1 MLKNIFFIKSDR
13 FYKNNTNIRCK
24 KHLGGRQVKI
34 TEQNYLKLL
43 RHGNEAALMYVMEQY
58 GGLVKS
64 VVRKHL
70 YNLSQYEDDCI
81 NDIFYAVWTH
91 ISSYDQERSTFAN
104 WLAGVARLK
113 ALDYVRAY
121 TSKLNEVHIEEPVLE
136 NIPDKKDSARLN
148 QALSDEMKQMLA
160 CLKEK
165 DRELFYRLYVQ
176 EESMEE
182 IERQMQIDRTVIYNR
197 LSRSKKKIRK
207 IFGRA

>member
-1 MLKNIFFIKSDR
+1 M
-13 FYKNNTNIRCK
+13 
-24 KHLGGRQVKI
+24 KI
-34 TEQNYLKLL
+34 TEQNYLKQLN
-43 RHGNEAALMYVMEQY
+43 HGNEAALMYVMEQY
-58 GGLVKS
+58 GGLVKA

-81 NDIFYAVWTH
+81 NDVFYAVWTH
-91 ISSYDQERSTFAN
+91 ISHYDQERSTFAN
-104 WLAGVARLK
+104 WIAGIARLK
-113 ALDYVRAY
+113 ALDYVRTH
-121 TSKLNEVHIEEPVLE
+121 TSKLNEVHIEEEVLE
-136 NIPDKKDSARLN
+136 NIPERVGNVHLN

-182 IERQMQIDRTVIYNR
+182 IEAQMQTDKSVLYNR
-197 LSRSKKKIRK
+197 LSRSKKKLRK